1 MARFRT
7 IENTFWS
14 DSKIV
19 DKFTPDDRYMFLY
32 LLTNPQTNQLGCYEL
47 SISKICYDTS
57 FGKTKAMRILSKLEN
72 ELKVIA
78 YDFETNE
85 VFIRNWYKY
94 NWLNSEK
101 TMKCIDKEF
110 KLVKSEKLK
119 GVISPLFEKYM
130 PHARKNKNKNKN
142 KNSNNNKNKNK
153 NKNKNSNNNKN
164 KNIGEK
170 ETKKEN
176 TPSSDF
182 VAPTL
187 ADIISY
193 AEKLKVYDH
202 DYCERFFNHYTAI
215 DWVNGAG
222 NKISNWKLV
231 FNNWI
236 KKDKTRVQ
244 EKTSPQ
250 KSKLDTVFDKFME
263 NDNE

>member
-1 MARFRT
+1 MARFRA
-7 IENTFWS
+7 IESTFWS
-14 DSKIV
+14 DSKVV
-19 DKFTPDDRYMFLY
+19 DKLIPDDRYMFLY

-47 SISKICYDTS
+47 SISKICYDTG
-57 FGKTKAMRILSKLEN
+57 FGKTKVNRILSKLEN
-72 ELKVIA
+72 ELKIIV
-78 YDFETNE
+78 YDNVTNE
-85 VFIRNWYKY
+85 VFIQNWHKY

-110 KLVKSEKLK
+110 ALVKSEKLK

-130 PHARKNKNKNKN
+130 PHARKNKNKNR
-142 KNSNNNKNKNK
+142 NKNKNQ
-153 NKNKNSNNNKN
+153 NNNNNKR
-164 KNIGEK
+164 EK
-170 ETKKEN
+170 EIKRED

-182 VAPTL
+182 IAPTL

-193 AEKLKVYDH
+193 AEKLEVYDH

-231 FNNWI
+231 FNNWV
-236 KKDKTRVQ
+236 KKDKSKVQ
-244 EKTSPQ
+244 EKTSTQ

-263 NDNE
+263 GEDE